1 MIITTLGTS
10 HGDHTYCRFN
20 SSTLFETGGNL
31 YLIDAGAPVN
41 ALMIRAQKNF
51 GRLKAVFITH
61 MHDDHVG
68 GLPGLIKSLIKY
80 PEEGQHTSIFL
91 PEQDA
96 VPALFGWL
104 NAQHLKPPSPLISVN
119 PVKTGLI
126 YDDGV
131 IKVSSSGTK
140 HLHHPD
146 HPISF
151 SYTLEA
157 ENKKVMCTGDLSSD
171 FSDFPGVLQTEP
183 FDLCICEAT
192 HYSPH
197 EALNTLKTALV
208 KRLIFN
214 HIHDPWHGEGENKLK
229 EIYSS
234 LTYPFDIAH
243 DGDRFEL

>member
-20 SSTLFETGGNL
+20 SSTLFDVGGNL

-41 ALMIRAQKNF
+41 ALMIRSQKSF

-68 GLPGLIKSLIKY
+68 GLPGLIKTLIKY
-80 PEEGQHTSIFL
+80 PLIDQHTNIFL
-91 PEQDA
+91 PEEEA
-96 VPALFGWL
+96 IPALYGWL
-104 NAQHLKPPSPLISVN
+104 KAQHLELPSPWVSVK

-131 IKVSSSGTK
+131 LKVNSSGTK
-140 HLHHPD
+140 HLYHPD

-151 SYTLEA
+151 SYALEA

-171 FSDFPGVLQTEP
+171 FSDFPRILQTESY
-183 FDLCICEAT
+183 DLCICEAT
-192 HYSPH
+192 HYSPY
-197 EALNTLKTALV
+197 EALDTLRKALV
-208 KRLIFN
+208 NRMIFN
-214 HIHDPWHGEGENKLK
+214 HIHNPWHGDGENKLK
-229 EIYSS
+229 EIYAG
-234 LTYPFDIAH
+234 LPYPFDIAH